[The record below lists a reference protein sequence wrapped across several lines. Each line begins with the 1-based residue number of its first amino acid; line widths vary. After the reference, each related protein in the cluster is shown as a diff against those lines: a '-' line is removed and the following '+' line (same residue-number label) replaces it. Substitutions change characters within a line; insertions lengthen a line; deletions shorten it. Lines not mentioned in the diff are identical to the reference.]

1 MKRIGRFVKTALSSP
16 VEHFENKLVFRR
28 TSCFLFTFWTW
39 SELSFW
45 ILAENSSRFV
55 QIAFLSGVER
65 IGKKIF
71 LSEKFNVF
79 RVSNVER
86 KNIWLWRVCH
96 KLSKLHS
103 ICSRSRLVGTLISGE
118 NPNFLSLSGFN
129 GKTSNLFKKCQTGLS
144 ELLFHV
150 KKNTYREKNVF
161 IALVFF
167 SAFRIL
173 N

>member
-65 IGKKIF
+65 LGKKFF
-71 LSEKFNVF
+71 LSEKFNVS

-86 KNIWLWRVCH
+86 KNIWLWRVCD

-103 ICSRSRLVGTLISGE
+103 ICSRCRLEEILISGE
-118 NPNFLSLSGFN
+118 NPIFLSVSGWN
-129 GKTSNLFKKCQTGLS
+129 EIISDLYKNYQAGLS
-144 ELLFHV
+144 KL
-150 KKNTYREKNVF
+150 RF
-161 IALVFF
+161 ILIRNF
-167 SAFRIL
+167 
-173 N
+173 

>member
-1 MKRIGRFVKTALSSP
+1 MRATKFEIPVKRIGRVVKTALSSP
-16 VEHFENKLVFRR
+16 VDHFENKTVFRR

-39 SELSFW
+39 SELSFR
-45 ILAENSSRFV
+45 ILAEISSRFV
-55 QIAFLSGVER
+55 QTAFLSRVER

-96 KLSKLHS
+96 KLSRLHS

-118 NPNFLSLSGFN
+118 NPISLSVSGWNEF
-129 GKTSNLFKKCQTGLS
+129 TSDLYKNYQAGLS
-144 ELLFHV
+144 KLHF
-150 KKNTYREKNVF
+150 
-161 IALVFF
+161 
-167 SAFRIL
+167 IL
-173 N
+173 NKIFLGKISFL